1 MASKP
6 RVSTVLAADG
16 QHVEDVPHVRGMQ
29 PVKTLPAGDRTS
41 LRIRRPR
48 EARRVK
54 VLIVED
60 QVLFAEAVQ
69 MALRSQ
75 DVDVVGIARTG
86 DEGLELLSSARP
98 DVVLL
103 DMGLPH
109 RSSVTVGREML
120 QRSPAV
126 KIVALTSL
134 RDSALAREAL
144 REGFS
149 GYLTKDTDVG
159 RLRRAI
165 EAVFSGE
172 AMISSRLA
180 RQVDFDRTR
189 DAFSVMASQL
199 TERERDVL
207 GLLAEGA
214 DSPTIA
220 ERLHISRHTVRTH
233 VQSIF
238 SKLNV
243 HSRLEAAAFA
253 TRHRVVAVGDDRRPA

>member
-6 RVSTVLAADG
+6 TR
-16 QHVEDVPHVRGMQ
+16 
-29 PVKTLPAGDRTS
+29 
-41 LRIRRPR
+41 
-48 EARRVK
+48 
-54 VLIVED
+54 VLIVEA
-60 QVLFAEAVQ
+60 QVLFAQVVQ
-69 MALRSQ
+69 MALQCQ

-86 DEGLELLSSARP
+86 AEGLELLSSESP

-103 DMGLPH
+103 DMGLPDGK
-109 RSSVTVGREML
+109 SLTVGREML
-120 QRSPAV
+120 QRRLGV
-126 KIVALTSL
+126 KIVALSSL
-134 RDSALAREAL
+134 RDGDVAREAL
-144 REGFS
+144 RAGFS
-149 GYLTKDTDVG
+149 GYLTKDTDVV

-165 EAVFSGE
+165 EAAFSGE
-172 AMISSRLA
+172 VTITTSPTQ
-180 RQVDFDRTR
+180 QVTGRSAG

-199 TERERDVL
+199 TDRERDVL

-238 SKLNV
+238 AKLNV

-253 TRHRVVAVGDDRRPA
+253 ARHGILAIGDDRRPA